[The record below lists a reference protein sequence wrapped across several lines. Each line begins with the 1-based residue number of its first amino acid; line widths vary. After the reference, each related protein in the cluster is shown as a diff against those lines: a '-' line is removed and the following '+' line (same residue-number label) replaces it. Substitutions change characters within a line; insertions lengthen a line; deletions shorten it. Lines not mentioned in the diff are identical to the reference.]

1 MKVTAY
7 LRTKTAAKNNLTDKS
22 RVFFR
27 VRDTNCDI
35 KAASELSINPNHW
48 SAELQGYKTRVTLVS
63 ETKKRQFN
71 RQVREISDL
80 IAESYRKGVTGDWL
94 QQLIDEYHHPHI
106 HDKSGAIVDTTLTEI
121 IKDYVKK
128 RGLVKRSVYKYNSII
143 YKILRFERY
152 KKEIMRQR
160 SFSLKVDTMTENDL
174 YDFRE
179 FCMSEHSF
187 VSRYPSLYEGLDRQ
201 HRPSEPLSENG
212 VFDILHCISSLMKW
226 CERNGIPTK
235 KPFSRFELKQPV
247 YGTPWYLTLE
257 ERDRIYNLD
266 LSEKPKTLCKHR
278 DIFMFQ
284 CLIGCRM
291 GDIPRLTKA
300 NIVNGA
306 IEYIPHKTKDENPM
320 TVRVPLNDKAKAILE
335 RYSRRKRSLLPHF
348 VDSKYND
355 SIRELCTLA
364 GITRMV
370 SVIDVKTNEEVKR
383 PVNEIA
389 SSHLARRTFIG
400 NLYKKV
406 KDPDLIGS
414 MSGHVEGSRAFA
426 RYRAIDDEMK
436 IELVNLIN

>member
-7 LRTKTAAKNNLTDKS
+7 IRTKTAAKNNLTDKA
-22 RVFFR
+22 RVYFR
-27 VRDTNCDI
+27 VRDKGCDI
-35 KAASELSINPNHW
+35 KAASELTINPNHW
-48 SAELQGYKTRVTLVS
+48 SSELQGYKPKVTLVS
-63 ETKKRQFN
+63 EVKKRKLN
-71 RQVREISDL
+71 HQVREISEL
-80 IAESYRKGVTGDWL
+80 IAASYREGVSGDWL
-94 QQLIDEYHHPHI
+94 QRLINEYHHPQI
-106 HDKSGAIVDTTLTEI
+106 YDTSGAVVNTLLTAVIE
-121 IKDYVKK
+121 DYVVK
-128 RGLVKRSVYKYNSII
+128 RGLVKKTVYRYRSVIH
-143 YKILRFERY
+143 KIGRFERY
-152 KKEIMRQR
+152 QREINRKK
-160 SFSLKVDTMTENDL
+160 SFSLKVDAMTERDL

-179 FCMSEHSF
+179 FCMNEYRF
-187 VSRYPSLYEGLDRQ
+187 VSVYPSLYAGLDRL
-201 HRPSEPLSENG
+201 HTPGEPLSENG
-212 VFDILHCISSLMKW
+212 VYDVLHCIRNVMKW
-226 CERNGIPTK
+226 CDRNGIPTT
-235 KPFSRFELKQPV
+235 KPFNRFEMRQPV

-257 ERDRIYNLD
+257 ERDLIYHLD
-266 LSEKPKTLCKHR
+266 LSDKQKTLQKHR

-291 GDIPRLTKA
+291 GDIPRMTRS
-300 NIVNGA
+300 NIVDGA
-306 IEYIPHKTKDENPM
+306 IEYIPHKTKDGNPV

-348 VDSKYND
+348 VDSRYND
-355 SIRELCTLA
+355 SIRQLCTLA

-436 IELVNLIN
+436 IELVNMIN

>member
-1 MKVTAY
+1 
-7 LRTKTAAKNNLTDKS
+7 
-22 RVFFR
+22 
-27 VRDTNCDI
+27 
-35 KAASELSINPNHW
+35 
-48 SAELQGYKTRVTLVS
+48 
-63 ETKKRQFN
+63 
-71 RQVREISDL
+71 
-80 IAESYRKGVTGDWL
+80 
-94 QQLIDEYHHPHI
+94 
-106 HDKSGAIVDTTLTEI
+106 
-121 IKDYVKK
+121 
-128 RGLVKRSVYKYNSII
+128 
-143 YKILRFERY
+143 
-152 KKEIMRQR
+152 
-160 SFSLKVDTMTENDL
+160 
-174 YDFRE
+174 
-179 FCMSEHSF
+179 
-187 VSRYPSLYEGLDRQ
+187 
-201 HRPSEPLSENG
+201 
-212 VFDILHCISSLMKW
+212 
-226 CERNGIPTK
+226 
-235 KPFSRFELKQPV
+235 
-247 YGTPWYLTLE
+247 
-257 ERDRIYNLD
+257 
-266 LSEKPKTLCKHR
+266 
-278 DIFMFQ
+278 MFQ

>member
-7 LRTKTAAKNNLTDKS
+7 IRTKTAAKNNVTDKAT
-22 RVFFR
+22 VYFR
-27 VRDTNCDI
+27 VRDKECDI
-35 KAASELSINPNHW
+35 KAASELTINPNHW
-48 SAELQGYKTRVTLVS
+48 SAELQGYKARVSLVS
-63 ETKKRQFN
+63 EQKRRQFN
-71 RQVREISDL
+71 RQVRELSEL
-80 IAESYRKGVTGDWL
+80 IAGEYRRGVSSDWL
-94 QQLIDEYHHPHI
+94 QRLIDEYHHPRVY
-106 HDKSGAIVDTTLTEI
+106 DGSGVAVDTRLTAVI
-121 IKDYVKK
+121 ADYVKK
-128 RGLVKRSVYKYNSII
+128 RGLAKRTCYKFNGITH
-143 YKILRFERY
+143 KLLRFERY
-152 KKEIMRQR
+152 QR
-160 SFSLKVDTMTENDL
+160 EVRHIRAFSLKVDTMTEHDL

-179 FCMSEHSF
+179 FCMSEYLL
-187 VSRYPSLYEGLDRQ
+187 VEKYPSIYKGLDKM
-201 HRPSEPLSENG
+201 HIPSEQLSDNG
-212 VFDILHCISSLMKW
+212 VYDILHNISSVMKW
-226 CERNGIPTK
+226 CDRNGIPTK
-235 KPFSRFELKQPV
+235 RPFSRFEMRQPV

-257 ERDRIYNLD
+257 ERNLIYALD
-266 LSEKPKTLCKHR
+266 LTEKPKRLQVHR

-291 GDIPRLTKA
+291 GDIPRLSRT

-306 IEYIPHKTKDENPM
+306 IEYIPHKTKDGNPR

-348 VDSKYND
+348 VDREYND

-364 GITRMV
+364 GIDRMV
-370 SVIDVKTNEEVKR
+370 SVIDVKTNEEVKK

-414 MSGHVEGSRAFA
+414 MSGHVEGSRAFS

-436 IELVNLIN
+436 KELVDMIN